1 MVSTHL
7 KNGVFGLQDTHVLY
21 LGGHETTLY
30 SYHENNTML
39 EVLDDQSLRYVLL
52 VRTSL
57 RLVSEG
63 GPISKNTVVS
73 LGAHRS
79 NLWRVRGKYFDV
91 LDILSPRREK
101 ILCKLTVFQND
112 DACLSSPF

>member
-73 LGAHRS
+73 PGIESLAG
-79 NLWRVRGKYFDV
+79 
-91 LDILSPRREK
+91 PRQ
-101 ILCKLTVFQND
+101 VFRR
-112 DACLSSPF
+112 FGYT